1 MFLNYFSNIS
11 TTSVLEVSSI
21 GVYKARDEL
30 WQAVVSQ
37 SFFLFLCTHMEGIFA
52 LSLPFCITLLVSFI
66 VLSLTKGLL
75 SLEMTSVT
83 TTSGRDTSVLTYQRF
98 WFCPAAGDY
107 FVLSL
112 FLDGGP
118 ETAALW
124 G

>member
-21 GVYKARDEL
+21 GIYKARNEL

-37 SFFLFLCTHMEGIFA
+37 SFCFSAHTWRVSSF

-83 TTSGRDTSVLTYQRF
+83 TTSGRNTVVPHPD
-98 WFCPAAGDY
+98 
-107 FVLSL
+107 
-112 FLDGGP
+112 
-118 ETAALW
+118 
-124 G
+124 